1 MSTGFLLG
9 GGPFFWHILRFSYQ
23 KPLSLLL
30 DDQKIIQTFGTFGST
45 DFSPSRVDDT
55 RFTTCQPSIPP
66 MDWFQNVPKLV
77 VWGDPVETYWIGQIL
92 DRFPLGIQA
101 RNSKNSWVATTQ
113 FPIYPKQPGFF
124 LETQNLCPHLTTS
137 VFFIGACK
145 VQVKCESAWALGGPW
160 LGGCNSPLKTPELTN
175 MTGIGKSP
183 CSIGNTSWW
192 IFQPVI
198 LVSP

>member
-1 MSTGFLLG
+1 MTKKS
-9 GGPFFWHILRFSYQ
+9 S
-23 KPLSLLL
+23 KPLGPLVPPIFPPAELMTQDL
-30 DDQKIIQTFGTFGST
+30 PPVNPAFHQWIGSKT
-45 DFSPSRVDDT
+45 SPSW
-55 RFTTCQPSIPP
+55 
-66 MDWFQNVPKLV
+66 WFE
-77 VWGDPVETYWIGQIL
+77 GDPVETYWIGQIL